1 MLFYYYFFPVIVLS
15 VIIFLLR
22 YLILRRKN
30 IPAELFVA
38 ALRNENSGDYEGAL
52 IVYENALDEAKKS
65 RFNNSL
71 ENKINGKLKL
81 LHSIIEYKKNFH
93 FIR

>member
-1 MLFYYYFFPVIVLS
+1 MSYYYFFIVIVWL
-15 VIIFLLR
+15 VIVFLIR
-22 YLILRRKN
+22 YLLLRRKD

-38 ALRNENSGDYEGAL
+38 ALRNENSGDFETAL
-52 IVYENALDEAKKS
+52 VVYENALDEARKS
-65 RFNNSL
+65 RFNNGL

-93 FIR
+93 FTR